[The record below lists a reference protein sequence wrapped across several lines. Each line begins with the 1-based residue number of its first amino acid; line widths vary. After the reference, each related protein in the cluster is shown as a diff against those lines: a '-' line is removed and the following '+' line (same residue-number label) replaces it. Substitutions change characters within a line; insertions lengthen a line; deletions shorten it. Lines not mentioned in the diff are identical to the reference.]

1 MITKMITSR
10 TLITTLITVLM
21 LASLFSTLLVFLLS
35 SIGVTISLPSSTS
48 TVVLYVE
55 ASTIVTTTA
64 RSTRERLHQQQPS
77 FDETHHQFQSGVR
90 ASLPNLEFEE
100 GGLPAKAISLLH
112 VTPTS
117 KSSSFS
123 TSVDIGWNST
133 NSRSSSTSPSPRKE
147 LESGRKDSS
156 LETTTFRR
164 KNDLADSREAMD
176 EKIPPNLNEI
186 PTQPNS
192 LELFNSKVVVSSF
205 KESTRER
212 RNVRYLHDKG
222 AFFVAIDEQSSG
234 SQEVTDGQKSI
245 VESAPPLLTTVEPL
259 PTPQPQGRSSSGWD
273 YLFKDRTIR
282 ESLELLQA
290 HHTANAVLH
299 LIELLATKA
308 EQRQHQTQQQQS
320 QSGTTTWCIQTSMSE
335 LNYPISPHVYRTFD
349 QQAQLAVRTANLL
362 TSLLMS
368 ATTAT
373 NTPSIGKK
381 SFLERVLHNQQHRG
395 DPSNFPTI
403 SPLNDTLVLDKSFF
417 WALGQLNA
425 QSDSKVSGSGVAFLD
440 RITFPIRI
448 KSGSMSSLLEE
459 ERPGSGEYFAP
470 YVVKVTTPTI
480 GNPGSSP
487 ATHLSFIDLSSTSY
501 SSNNNPHHK
510 IDWFRKHAT
519 NGNLS
524 DIDLSLFNL
533 KTGNRGSGDRQQQ
546 PHHNHNMNINP
557 NDYHRLRHQPSPS
570 SRAFDTI
577 RIYGVDSKDTRNNP
591 KNDGHITIDDRRQH
605 DHHTSNETEEE
616 DDWVS
621 IRDGFW
627 TSPYLDCSPDSPTWQ
642 LTYSVPFFGPTN
654 LSGQKISFK
663 GVVVISVNLS
673 QQDIDQCS
681 TSSSSLFANTHKCHT
696 ETTECLPLRGRG
708 LRRGSYVC
716 QCKEGFYI
724 PKNSPSPTG
733 SPAVVPSKYLPNS
746 KSSTTTTSSNNI
758 KYNNSIINHFE
769 EELWSSQST

>member
-21 LASLFSTLLVFLLS
+21 LASLFSTLLVFLLP
-35 SIGVTISLPSSTS
+35 SIGVTNSLPLSTS
-48 TVVLYVE
+48 TVVLYAE
-55 ASTIVTTTA
+55 ATTIVTTTA

-90 ASLPNLEFEE
+90 ASLPNLGVEE
-100 GGLPAKAISLLH
+100 GGLPAKVVSLFR

-117 KSSSFS
+117 KSPSISSS
-123 TSVDIGWNST
+123 LDLRWNST
-133 NSRSSSTSPSPRKE
+133 SSKSSSTSPSPRKE
-147 LESGRKDSS
+147 LESGRKDSR
-156 LETTTFRR
+156 LETTTFQR
-164 KNDLADSREAMD
+164 KNDLDDSREEKD
-176 EKIPPNLNEI
+176 EKIPSNLNEI
-186 PTQPNS
+186 ATQHNS
-192 LELFNSKVVVSSF
+192 LEQLFDSKVVSSSF
-205 KESTRER
+205 KESIRQR
-212 RNVRYLHDKG
+212 RNVRYLRDRG
-222 AFFVAIDEQSSG
+222 AFFVIDEQSSG
-234 SQEVTDGQKSI
+234 SQEVTDRQKGI
-245 VESAPPLLTTVEPL
+245 EESPTPLLTTVEPL

-273 YLFKDRTIR
+273 HLFKDRTVR

-299 LIELLATKA
+299 LIELLATKP

-349 QQAQLAVRTANLL
+349 RQAQLAVRTANLL

-368 ATTAT
+368 ATTAA

-425 QSDSKVSGSGVAFLD
+425 QSDSKISGSGVAFLD
-440 RITFPIRI
+440 RINFPIRI

-459 ERPGSGEYFAP
+459 GRPGSGEYFSP

-519 NGNLS
+519 NRNFS

-546 PHHNHNMNINP
+546 PHHDHNMNINP
-557 NDYHRLRHQPSPS
+557 NDYHRLRHQPSLS
-570 SRAFDTI
+570 SRAFDTV
-577 RIYGVDSKDTRNNP
+577 RSYGVDSKDTRNNP
-591 KNDGHITIDDRRQH
+591 KNDRHITIDDRRQH
-605 DHHTSNETEEE
+605 DHHTSNEAEEEDTQE

-663 GVVVISVNLS
+663 SVY
-673 QQDIDQCS
+673 
-681 TSSSSLFANTHKCHT
+681 
-696 ETTECLPLRGRG
+696 LPL
-708 LRRGSYVC
+708 LLFELFPYCVC
-716 QCKEGFYI
+716 SCFALFL
-724 PKNSPSPTG
+724 SFLSC
-733 SPAVVPSKYLPNS
+733 
-746 KSSTTTTSSNNI
+746 
-758 KYNNSIINHFE
+758 FF
-769 EELWSSQST
+769 LWSSIFLLPNHIVCQYCFCLSFLSIFLFRCFLVFLL

>member
-1 MITKMITSR
+1 MITKMITLR

-21 LASLFSTLLVFLLS
+21 LASLFSTLLVFLLP
-35 SIGVTISLPSSTS
+35 SIGVTISLPLSTN
-48 TVVLYVE
+48 TVVLYAE
-55 ASTIVTTTA
+55 ASTIGTA

-77 FDETHHQFQSGVR
+77 FDETDHQFESGVR
-90 ASLPNLEFEE
+90 ASLQNLGAE
-100 GGLPAKAISLLH
+100 GGLPVKTISLLN

-123 TSVDIGWNST
+123 SSVDLRWNST
-133 NSRSSSTSPSPRKE
+133 SSSTSSSPRKE

-156 LETTTFRR
+156 LDLTTFRR
-164 KNDLADSREAMD
+164 KNDLGDPREEKN
-176 EKIPPNLNEI
+176 EKIPQNLNEI
-186 PTQPNS
+186 PTQRNS
-192 LELFNSKVVVSSF
+192 LESFDSKVAVSSSF
-205 KESTRER
+205 KKSIRVK
-212 RNVRYLHDKG
+212 RNEPRYLGDRG

-234 SQEVTDGQKSI
+234 SSSQEVTDGQKSI
-245 VESAPPLLTTVEPL
+245 EESPPPLTTVEPL
-259 PTPQPQGRSSSGWD
+259 PTPQPQGRASSGWD
-273 YLFKDRTIR
+273 HLFKDRAIR

-299 LIELLATKA
+299 LIELLATKP
-308 EQRQHQTQQQQS
+308 EQRQQHQTQQQQS

-349 QQAQLAVRTANLL
+349 RQAQLAVRTANLL

-368 ATTAT
+368 ATTAA

-381 SFLERVLHNQQHRG
+381 SFLERVLHNQQHRE
-395 DPSNFPTI
+395 DPSNFPPI

-417 WALGQLNA
+417 WALGQLNT
-425 QSDSKVSGSGVAFLD
+425 QSDPKVAGSGLAFLD

-459 ERPGSGEYFAP
+459 GRPGSGEYFAP

-480 GNPGSSP
+480 GNPGSSSV
-487 ATHLSFIDLSSTSY
+487 AHLSFIDLSSTSY

-519 NGNLS
+519 NRNLS
-524 DIDLSLFNL
+524 DIDLSSFSL

-546 PHHNHNMNINP
+546 PHHDHNMNVNP

-577 RIYGVDSKDTRNNP
+577 RSYGVDSKDARNNP
-591 KNDGHITIDDRRQH
+591 KNDRHITIDDRRQH
-605 DHHTSNETEEE
+605 DHHTSNEAEEEDTQE

-627 TSPYLDCSPDSPTWQ
+627 TSPYLDCSDSPTWQ

-663 GVVVISVNLS
+663 SVH
-673 QQDIDQCS
+673 
-681 TSSSSLFANTHKCHT
+681 FCH
-696 ETTECLPLRGRG
+696 C
-708 LRRGSYVC
+708 Y
-716 QCKEGFYI
+716 
-724 PKNSPSPTG
+724 
-733 SPAVVPSKYLPNS
+733 
-746 KSSTTTTSSNNI
+746 
-758 KYNNSIINHFE
+758 
-769 EELWSSQST
+769 